1 MVKQLDL
8 NGNPMDDIERVIEEF
23 CCKACYYAKN
33 KPCTCRCGGK
43 YHGKGKA
50 QIEVQR
56 IDRQEEK
63 E

>member
-1 MVKQLDL
+1 
-8 NGNPMDDIERVIEEF
+8 MDDTERVIEEF

-43 YHGKGKA
+43 YHGKGKTRIVV
-50 QIEVQR
+50 QEIE
-56 IDRQEEK
+56 RQEEK